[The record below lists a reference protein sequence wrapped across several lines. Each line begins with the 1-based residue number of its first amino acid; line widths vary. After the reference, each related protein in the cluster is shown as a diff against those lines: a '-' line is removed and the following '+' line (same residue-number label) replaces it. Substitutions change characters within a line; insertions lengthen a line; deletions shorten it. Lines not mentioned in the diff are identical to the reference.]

1 MIAARQIAQRQAPM
15 RDRMRKGPRVK
26 TVVRR
31 RYAMFARV
39 ALFLS
44 VPFVL
49 VMAYVALTANL
60 TSLGYKSARA
70 GAERDALQAQIARLD
85 ERVSQLQS
93 PERLA
98 ALAARLGMHDPHS
111 YAVVRLPQEPQPN
124 GARRVAILSTVTD
137 WLKLP

>member
-1 MIAARQIAQRQAPM
+1 MIAARQIAARHEPM

-31 RYAMFARV
+31 RYATFARV
-39 ALFLS
+39 ALFLG
-44 VPFVL
+44 VPFLL

-60 TSLGYKSARA
+60 TSLGYKAARA
-70 GAERDALQAQIARLD
+70 GAERESLQAEIARLD
-85 ERVSQLQS
+85 DRISQLQS

-98 ALAARLGMHDPHS
+98 AVAASLGMHDPHR
-111 YAVVRLPQEPQPN
+111 YAVVRLPQETLASGP
-124 GARRVAILSTVTD
+124 RSVAILSTVTD